1 MIEETIKNWF
11 KVNRASAGAIL
22 SVSFRI
28 AIVAGLIF
36 QGGLSHTLYAQEP
49 CAGIMGRITT
59 EDGALVPG
67 VIIIIRSKDTKKT
80 ENARTDGEGQY
91 ALCLSP
97 GLYDVLIN
105 EAAFRRAERK
115 KIKVTQSGRPTVD
128 FVLKLG
134 KPIKID
140 PDHP

>member
-1 MIEETIKNWF
+1 MGNKN
-11 KVNRASAGAIL
+11 SL
-22 SVSFRI
+22 L
-28 AIVAGLIF
+28 IVAGLIF
-36 QGGLSHTLYAQEP
+36 QGVLSHALYAQEP

-67 VIIIIRSKDTKKT
+67 VIITIRSKDTKKT
-80 ENARTDGEGQY
+80 ESAKTDSEGQY
-91 ALCLSP
+91 ALCLPP

-134 KPIKID
+134 NPIKVD
-140 PDHP
+140 LDHP

>member
-1 MIEETIKNWF
+1 MGNKNF
-11 KVNRASAGAIL
+11 L
-22 SVSFRI
+22 L
-28 AIVAGLIF
+28 IVAGLIF
-36 QGGLSHTLYAQEP
+36 QGVLSHALYAQEP

-67 VIIIIRSKDTKKT
+67 VIITIRGKDTKKT

-91 ALCLSP
+91 ALCLPP

-105 EAAFRRAERK
+105 EAAFRRADRK
-115 KIKVTQSGRPTVD
+115 KIEVTPSGRPTVD

-134 KPIKID
+134 KPVKID